1 MRAKIGLLF
10 LATVM
15 VVSSGFAAEGLQ
27 WWANPWSESFR
38 SASTASLLEDDFDL
52 MLDPAR
58 LSSINGYRLYTNL
71 SNQVYKND
79 EVFSDN
85 SDGYYLLG
93 GSGKLFELGHAGL
106 LYDRYH
112 YNYIDSQTVSQS
124 GYQDLDANGTYD
136 RLTENEQTYN
146 DQARYSESHWW
157 LGYGR
162 DMGPG
167 KLGVLFY
174 HQAENSTTRP
184 WGYNFVQHQTVTDLL
199 TNRITNDITASSTY
213 LEKVDRSVNGGAL
226 SYWLPMGDQ
235 IDLGLAGGINVYL
248 ANQCD
253 TLTYAYRS
261 YNPSVAST
269 NGSTIDSTALWDI
282 IPNDHVGLEINLR
295 GSMVYKWNDNVKTR
309 TDLMFTTLS
318 GERSDGMMASDYSR
332 IDAFAVPTGT
342 ISTTT
347 TRISG
352 SDAVFQDNHNM
363 GLMLASKTT
372 AKLGDKVEMAVGLGF
387 GTNRR
392 DNSMEYTSPYVERIV
407 YNDGDPVTYNDYVQI
422 TEGSY
427 SYNHVY
433 TEATKMI
440 VAPVGVEF
448 HITEPFVFR
457 LGAFPS
463 FSFDDYTE
471 TYHIEDLP
479 NKVTYIDV
487 INNTTSD
494 TTETLPATY
503 TPYNG
508 VAFSRKYAESWVN
521 YTYGAGWKISENLQI
536 DLMGFSQLTDMTN
549 WKLSAIFKF

>member
-10 LATVM
+10 LAMVM
-15 VVSSGFAAEGLQ
+15 AASSGFAAEGLQ

-38 SASTASLLEDDFDL
+38 SASTANLLEDDFDL

-58 LSSINGYRLYTNL
+58 LSSIEGYRLYTNL

-79 EVFSDN
+79 EVFDDN

-112 YNYIDSQTVSQS
+112 YNYVDSQTVNQS

-136 RLTENEQTYN
+136 RLTVGEQTYN
-146 DQARYSESHWW
+146 DQGRYSESHWW

-167 KLGVLFY
+167 KFGVLFY
-174 HQAENSTTRP
+174 HQAENNLNRP
-184 WGYNFVQHQTVTDLL
+184 WGDNFVQHQSVTDLL
-199 TNRITNDITASSTY
+199 TNHVTSDISVTSTS
-213 LEKVDRSVNGGAL
+213 LEQIDRSVNGGAL
-226 SYWLPMGDQ
+226 SYWMPMGDK
-235 IDLGLAGGINVYL
+235 IDLGLAGGINIYL
-248 ANQCD
+248 ANQYD
-253 TLTYAYRS
+253 TLTYSSRS
-261 YNPSVAST
+261 YNPSVPST
-269 NGSTIDSTALWDI
+269 NGTTIDSTAIWDI

-295 GSMVYKWNDNVKTR
+295 GSMVYKWNENVKTR
-309 TDLMFTTLS
+309 TDLMFTTL
-318 GERSDGMMASDYSR
+318 GAERSDGMITSEYSR
-332 IDAFAVPTGT
+332 LDAFAVPTGT
-342 ISTTT
+342 ISTNT
-347 TRISG
+347 TRTSG
-352 SDAVFQDNHNM
+352 SEEVFQDNHNL
-363 GLMLASKTT
+363 GLMLGSKTT
-372 AKLGDKVEMAVGLGF
+372 AKLGEKVEMAVGLGF

-392 DNSMEYTSPYVERIV
+392 DYSMEFVNPYVERIV

-422 TEGSY
+422 TEGN
-427 SYNHVY
+427 YNYRHVY

-440 VAPVGVEF
+440 IAPVGVEF

-463 FSFDDYTE
+463 FSFFDATE
-471 TYHIEDLP
+471 TYHWENTP
-479 NKVTYIDV
+479 TKVTYIDV

-494 TTETLPATY
+494 TTETIPATY

-508 VAFSRKYAESWVN
+508 VAYNYKYAESWVN
-521 YTYGAGWKISENLQI
+521 YTYGAGWKISDNLQI
-536 DLMGFSQLTDMTN
+536 DLMGFSQLTDLTN
-549 WKLSAIFKF
+549 WKLSAVFKF